1 MTALRLVLFDA
12 ANTLIH
18 KPALWERWREVLA
31 RHGLEVPAERLRREH
46 RLLSEETDAP
56 DVTGP
61 EFYARFNAELLE
73 RLGLP
78 PGLAA
83 ELYEACRQL
92 PWETFSDV
100 SALQSL
106 RTPLGVLSNFNDRL
120 PQLLADLMPIHFQN
134 IWVSATLGL
143 RKPDPRAF
151 RHVLAELG
159 ARPEE
164 VLYVG
169 DSPRLDYWPARELG
183 LQVRLIDRE
192 GFHPE
197 VPERIAS
204 LGELAA

>member
-1 MTALRLVLFDA
+1 MATLRLVLFDA

-31 RHGLEVPAERLRREH
+31 RHGLEVAPERLRREH

-61 EFYARFNAELLE
+61 EFYARFNASLLD

-78 PGLAA
+78 PHLAG
-83 ELYEACRQL
+83 ELYGACRQL
-92 PWETFSDV
+92 PWESFPDV
-100 SALQSL
+100 PALQKLS
-106 RTPLGVLSNFNDRL
+106 TPLGVLSNFNARL
-120 PQLLADLMPIHFQN
+120 PELLAELLPVAFQKV
-134 IWVSATLGL
+134 WVSAKLGL

-151 RHVLAELG
+151 RHVLEELG

-164 VLYVG
+164 VLFVG

-183 LQVRLIDRE
+183 LQARLIDRE